1 MAIEA
6 QLREDW
12 GENHVRHG
20 AFYND
25 NTLFTGDKIGAKYGC
40 FVGAQVG
47 EMIGDLWA
55 INR

>member
-1 MAIEA
+1 MAIKA
-6 QLREDW
+6 QLCEDW
-12 GENHVRHG
+12 CENHYSRG

-40 FVGAQVG
+40 FTGAQIG
-47 EMIGDLWA
+47 EVTGNLGA